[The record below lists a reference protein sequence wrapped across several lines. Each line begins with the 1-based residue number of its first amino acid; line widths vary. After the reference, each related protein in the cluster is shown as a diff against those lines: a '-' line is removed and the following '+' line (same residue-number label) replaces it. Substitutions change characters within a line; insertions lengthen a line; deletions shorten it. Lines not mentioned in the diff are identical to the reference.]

1 MADTPVAFDAA
12 TVVGSL
18 QDPVF
23 AITTDGDVAF
33 ANRRFLEITRFDRE
47 ALVGADYR
55 IVADVIEEG
64 FENVEHAFAL
74 VATGR
79 SDEERAQMQ
88 MDHPEDAP
96 VPRQMPAE
104 GRFTPVRRDGD
115 IAGVAVSFRNITERV
130 ERERELERQNERL
143 DRFASVVSH
152 DLRNPLNVASGHLEL
167 ARENCEDDNL
177 DSVASAHE
185 RMQSL
190 VDGLLTLAR
199 SGERDPDCEAA
210 SLEAAVRRAW
220 AGVETADAT
229 LDCRTEGRVLAD
241 PSRLGQLFE
250 NLFRNAVEHGGD
262 DVTVTVGDLDDG
274 FYVEDDGPGI
284 PADEREDVFE
294 PGYSNAADGTGL
306 GLAIVEQ
313 TAAGHDWTLTVSE
326 SSAGGARFEIT
337 DVESP

>member
-79 SDEERAQMQ
+79 SDEERAQMR
-88 MDHPEDAP
+88 MHHPDDAP
-96 VPRQMPAE
+96 VPQRMPAE
-104 GRFTPVRRDGD
+104 GRFTPIREGGD
-115 IAGVAVSFRNITERV
+115 IVGVTVSFRNITERV
-130 ERERELERQNERL
+130 ERERELARQNERL

-167 ARENCEDDNL
+167 ARETGEDGHL
-177 DSVASAHE
+177 DAVANAHE

-199 SGERDPDCEAA
+199 GGERDPDCEPVSIDAA
-210 SLEAAVRRAW
+210 ARRAW
-220 AGVETADAT
+220 ASVETADAT
-229 LDCRTEGRVLAD
+229 LVCRAEGRVLAD

-250 NLFRNAVEHGGD
+250 NLFR
-262 DVTVTVGDLDDG
+262 
-274 FYVEDDGPGI
+274 
-284 PADEREDVFE
+284 
-294 PGYSNAADGTGL
+294 
-306 GLAIVEQ
+306 
-313 TAAGHDWTLTVSE
+313 
-326 SSAGGARFEIT
+326 
-337 DVESP
+337 